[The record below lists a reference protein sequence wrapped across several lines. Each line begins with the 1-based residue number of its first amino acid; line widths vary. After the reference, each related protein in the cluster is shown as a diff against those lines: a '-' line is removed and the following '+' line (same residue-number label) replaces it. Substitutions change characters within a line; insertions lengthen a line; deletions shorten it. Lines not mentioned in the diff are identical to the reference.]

1 MQRISEVHHRDG
13 AGGAETGQGDAVA
26 ADQGEHPRGEGHHQ
40 QQQLHHMYH
49 QGCQQIIIHVSFS
62 GEIMRERLLKNN
74 SCKINNGEYT
84 RVPVNDTLVDF
95 AKN

>member
-26 ADQGEHPRGEGHHQ
+26 ADQGEHPRGQGHHQ

-49 QGCQQIIIHVSFS
+49 QGCQ
-62 GEIMRERLLKNN
+62 
-74 SCKINNGEYT
+74 
-84 RVPVNDTLVDF
+84 
-95 AKN
+95 